1 MPEER
6 TDDLVGRRLALYAY
20 LEPLL
25 SGRRVLEIEAR
36 SGRGAVPSGESTQY
50 LRSLGARVVTVDR
63 DATIDD
69 RFDVVVVPEADELAR
84 RPEAFGTLRKL
95 LVEGGRAI
103 IATSNADRGGPK
115 GAADGVGYYELY
127 GAVAAHFAHVQML
140 GVTPFL
146 GMGIVE
152 FEGAVDGL
160 RIDSRLVKE
169 GSEPPVAYVAV
180 AGTQVAPAL
189 GYALVQLPF
198 AAIETRL
205 ASAGVAPAASSA
217 VLREEIDVLRGRLRR
232 AAEDRAALDAEVT
245 ALRRALTEADASVV
259 SLTRKTTEEM
269 SAMAE
274 RLAAGLRSA
283 VPGDARATGADVSA
297 ARDEADRLRA
307 RPTPSWRAPAGAPR
321 APRTQRRQRGPAR
334 RCSPSATGRWR
345 RATSASRAS
354 RARSRI
360 WSGAWPSWRT
370 S

>member
-1 MPEER
+1 MQVGCAPGMPEER

-36 SGRGAVPSGESTQY
+36 SGRGAVPAGESTQY

-63 DATIDD
+63 EATVDD

-95 LVEGGRAI
+95 LVDGGRAI
-103 IATSNADRGGPK
+103 IATSNADRGPAK
-115 GAADGVGYYELY
+115 GATAGDGVGYYELY
-127 GAVAAHFAHVQML
+127 GAVAAHFGHVQML

-180 AGTQVAPAL
+180 AGTHAAPAL

-198 AAIETRL
+198 APIESRL
-205 ASAGVAPAASSA
+205 ATGAGAPAPSTA
-217 VLREEIDVLRGRLRR
+217 VLREEIDELRGRLRR

-274 RLAAGLRSA
+274 RLATGLRNA
-283 VPGDARATGADVSA
+283 VPGDARAMGADVSA
-297 ARDEADRLRA
+297 ARDEADRL
-307 RPTPSWRAPAGAPR
+307 
-321 APRTQRRQRGPAR
+321 
-334 RCSPSATGRWR
+334 
-345 RATSASRAS
+345 
-354 RARSRI
+354 
-360 WSGAWPSWRT
+360 
-370 S
+370 